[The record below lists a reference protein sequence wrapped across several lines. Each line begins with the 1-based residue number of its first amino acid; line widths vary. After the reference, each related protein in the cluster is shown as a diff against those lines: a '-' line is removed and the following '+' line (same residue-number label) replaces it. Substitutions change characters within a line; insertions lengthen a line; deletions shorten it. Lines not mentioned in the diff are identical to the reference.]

1 MFRLARPED
10 VEQVHRIYMD
20 EHVVPWLG
28 VDPMDLTSFRTVF
41 TGLMA
46 GGHFYVAER
55 AGAIAGFCRITQ
67 FEGRA
72 RHVGQLG
79 TVALDPKHHGTGL
92 ARDMITSAIEE
103 MRRLGIRRAELM
115 AEADNPRALAFYR
128 KMGFA
133 EEGVQRRA
141 YRRAGENTDVDE
153 ILMVR
158 FLDEAMPSS

>member
-20 EHVVPWLG
+20 ERVVPWLG
-28 VDPMDLTSFRTVF
+28 VDPMDLTSFRAVF
-41 TGLMA
+41 ASLVA
-46 GGHFYVAER
+46 GGHFYVAEG
-55 AGAIAGFCRITQ
+55 AGAIVGFYRITQ

-79 TVALDPKHHGTGL
+79 TVAVDPKLHGTGL
-92 ARDMITSAIEE
+92 ARDMITGAIEQ